1 MVMGNLGK
9 FSRIL
14 GKKSFKNIW
23 SVLKSVV
30 ILHRF
35 SPQMRRESG
44 SKKSSLTCLQQID
57 VVQENRE

>member
-1 MVMGNLGK
+1 MDKMGAFPK
-9 FSRIL
+9 IL

-23 SVLKSVV
+23 PVLKSVV